1 MILLAAFEPF
11 GGAAVNASLL
21 VARRLIEDDPTLGLI
36 ALPVARGQAERVLL
50 GTLAAR
56 ARAET
61 PPLTVVLALGEARG
75 ATDVRIEKV
84 AVNWDDFRIPDN
96 AGSQPR
102 DQPIRADG
110 PAAYFATLPVSAIA
124 ARLAGKTPVPV
135 VVSLSAGSFVCN
147 HLAYATLDAL
157 ATNALD
163 LSVPPPV
170 FGFIHVPAARP
181 EDVGNG
187 VPSLDDIAASLRAV
201 IDAVQAMPFVAADR

>member
-21 VARRLIEDDPTLGLI
+21 VARRLIEDDPALGLI

-50 GTLAAR
+50 GALAEC

-61 PPLTVVLALGEARG
+61 PPPPTVVLALGEARG
-75 ATDVRIEKV
+75 ATDVRLEKV

-110 PAAYFATLPVSAIA
+110 PAAYFATLPVSQVA

-147 HLAYATLDAL
+147 HLAYAVLDAL
-157 ATNALD
+157 ATNALG

-181 EDVGNG
+181 EDTGSG
-187 VPSLDDIAASLRAV
+187 VPSLDDIAATVRAV
-201 IDAVQAMPFVAADR
+201 VDAVFATP